1 MTKKGNVFSAAI
13 SIVLG
18 LMLLIMKDDVISIA
32 LTILGIAVIISA
44 IVDFK
49 NKMTNSAIIKAV
61 IGVCILLFGWLFVNL
76 ALYILAAAIIISGLL
91 QISDISK
98 LSPVNLPAKEKAL
111 LYLKPVLTVL
121 AGACLLFNQGG
132 TIAWVFTAT
141 GILLIAEGILDLVHS
156 AKK

>member
-49 NKMTNSAIIKAV
+49 MTNSAIIKAV

-76 ALYILAAAIIISGLL
+76 ALYVLAAAIIISGLL